1 MSATFAET
9 VSRDVVEPLKELCEL
24 FSEEAAYAEFAW
36 FSNVLAMRS
45 DPGDESA
52 VLAAVIELSK
62 CAFLGFFYSHEAA
75 EKIDGILERAIT
87 LSHTMSAPSEPTT
100 SH

>member
-9 VSRDVVEPLKELCEL
+9 VTRDVVEPLKELCEL
-24 FSEEAAYAEFAW
+24 LSEEAAYAEFAW
-36 FSNVLAMRS
+36 FS
-45 DPGDESA
+45 A
-52 VLAAVIELSK
+52 VLTAVIELSK
-62 CAFLGFFYSHEAA
+62 CAFLGFFFSHEAA

-87 LSHTMSAPSEPTT
+87 LSHTMSASSEPTA